1 MEIAWYVGA
10 VAELAG
16 AVVSPAPEDS
26 VGFGGTSMG
35 VGCADGI
42 PVIACAD
49 LCGSDAL
56 GGGAIAELTEPVV
69 APAPKRVV
77 GFGGAVMGN
86 A

>member
-1 MEIAWYVGA
+1 MEIAWYVRA
-10 VAELAG
+10 VAELTAT
-16 AVVSPAPEDS
+16 VISPTPQDPIS
-26 VGFGGTSMG
+26 FRGTCMAIARTD
-35 VGCADGI
+35 VI

-77 GFGGAVMGN
+77 GFGGAIMGN